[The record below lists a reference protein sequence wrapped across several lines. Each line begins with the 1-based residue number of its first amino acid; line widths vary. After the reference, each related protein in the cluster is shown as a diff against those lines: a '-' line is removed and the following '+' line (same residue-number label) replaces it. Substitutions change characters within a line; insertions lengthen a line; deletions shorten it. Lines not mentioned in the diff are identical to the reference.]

1 MNLKESN
8 GVIWLGLKGDYLMSN
23 GVLLEVKKNYYI

>member
-8 GVIWLGLKGDYLMSN
+8 GATWLGLKGDHLMSN
-23 GVLLEVKKNYYI
+23 GASLEVKKNYHI